1 MKVYRNVE
9 IKTEEI
15 QVGDVIRFSL
25 KNGENGEAM
34 AVEKQTDGMVFC
46 FVDCL
51 EKEYPMNKRNTTAGG
66 YENSL
71 LRKVLNSEI
80 LDLFPDDLREKMIPF
95 ANGDLLKIPS
105 EKEMF
110 GKNVYSDEPEDC
122 DQWEPMK
129 DRRNRIAY
137 QGSRTG
143 TLEWTWLR
151 DVVCASGFAGVYA
164 TGGSASTYASSSLGV
179 RPAFGIKA

>member
-9 IKTEEI
+9 VETEEI

-25 KNGENGEAM
+25 KNGENAEAM
-34 AVEKQTDGMVFC
+34 AVEKQADGMVFC

-110 GKNVYSDEPEDC
+110 GENVYSDEPEDC
-122 DQWEPMK
+122 EQWEPMK
-129 DRRNRIAY
+129 DRRNRIAF

-143 TLEWTWLR
+143 VLEWTWLR
-151 DVVCASGFAGVYA
+151 DVV
-164 TGGSASTYASSSLGV
+164 SASAFAAVSGAGASLYGGASASFGV
-179 RPAFGIKA
+179 RPAFKI

>member
-25 KNGENGEAM
+25 KNGENAEAM
-34 AVEKQTDGMVFC
+34 AVEKQADGMVFC

-51 EKEYPMNKRNTTAGG
+51 EKEYPMNKRNTTEGG
-66 YENSL
+66 YEKSF

-80 LDLFPDDLREKMIPF
+80 VDLFPDDLREKMIPF

-110 GKNVYSDEPEDC
+110 GENVYSDDPEDC

-151 DVVCASGFAGVYA
+151 DVVTASGFAYVSSYGNSSYA
-164 TGGSASTYASSSLGV
+164 TASNSFGV
-179 RPAFGIKA
+179 RPAFKI

>member
-25 KNGENGEAM
+25 KNGENAEAM
-34 AVEKQTDGMVFC
+34 AVEKQADGMVFC

-51 EKEYPMNKRNTTAGG
+51 KKEYPMNKRDTTKGG
-66 YENSL
+66 YENSY

-110 GKNVYSDEPEDC
+110 GENVYSDDPEDC

-143 TLEWTWLR
+143 VLEWTWLR
-151 DVVCASGFAGVYA
+151 DVVNASSFANVTH
-164 TGGSASTYASSSLGV
+164 TGLAYYFSASNSLGV
-179 RPAFGIKA
+179 RPAFKI

>member
-9 IKTEEI
+9 IETEEI

-25 KNGENGEAM
+25 KNSENAEAM
-34 AVEKQTDGMVFC
+34 AVEKQADGMVFC

-51 EKEYPMNKRNTTAGG
+51 EKEYPMNKKNTTVGG
-66 YENSL
+66 YEKSY

-95 ANGDLLKIPS
+95 SNGDLLKIPS

-110 GKNVYSDEPEDC
+110 GENVYSDGPEDC
-122 DQWEPMK
+122 EQWEPMK
-129 DRRNRIAY
+129 NRRNRIAF

-143 TLEWTWLR
+143 VLEWTWLR
-151 DVVCASGFAGVYA
+151 DVV
-164 TGGSASTYASSSLGV
+164 SASSFANVGYYGHSNSSGASYSYGV
-179 RPAFGIKA
+179 RPAFKI